1 MERIGFIGLG
11 IMGVPMV
18 ANLIK
23 AGHLP
28 TVWNRSRPG
37 IDACTKLGA
46 SWADSPRAV
55 A

>member
-28 TVWNRSRPG
+28 TVWNRSQPG
-37 IDACTKLGA
+37 IDACTELGA
-46 SWADSPRAV
+46 SYG
-55 A
+55 